1 MRGGGKLTAL
11 LGPVALIL
19 VLAAGSAHA
28 RPVGTGNDG
37 RPNILAVMTDDMTQG
52 DLVFMPKTRKLLAK
66 QGTSFTNTITSFPL
80 CCPSRATFLTGQY
93 AHNHGVTG
101 NFFPEGWYGMEG
113 RKNTLATWLDRA
125 GYRTGLIG
133 KWLNGYGALDGRGEV
148 PPGFDQWHALLDV
161 SAYDYYNF
169 EMNSNGRLLTWGDPD
184 FAQKLVAFG
193 NIQVVPPDA
202 KSAADVL
209 AKLRAV
215 MGPPPYTYWGA
226 RNPDQYSPDVTGRT
240 TERLVRR
247 QKRAT
252 RPFFIWWAP
261 ASPHREDVATTL
273 MGRPGPDP
281 RPPERYEELSKRFQL
296 PRPPSFNEADLGDKP
311 SNVTSK
317 APPLTDE
324 QIAQLQLDYE
334 GRGGS
339 MRAVDDWVGRI
350 VKTLRRTRQLRN
362 TVILFTSDNGWLNG
376 EHRIPG
382 DKFLPYEESLRVPLI
397 MRGPGF
403 ARGKRVKQQVANI
416 DLAPTL
422 AALAKA
428 KPRRRMDGVSLIPV
442 LRRHRRL
449 RERAL
454 AIEAPRPLFTG
465 AIPNNAWD
473 RPYVGVRTPR
483 YTYVFW
489 TETAEEELYDRR
501 TDPFQLQN
509 VAPDPAYA
517 TVKAHLIAL
526 MRWLESCRGRSCDLK
541 P

>member
-1 MRGGGKLTAL
+1 MTLAG
-11 LGPVALIL
+11 VAVAIL
-19 VLAAGSAHA
+19 AAAAGSASA
-28 RPVGTGNDG
+28 RPADRGKDG
-37 RPNILAVMTDDMTQG
+37 RPNVLVVMTDDMTRN
-52 DLVFMPKTRKLLAK
+52 DIAFMPKTRKLLAK
-66 QGTSFTNTITSFPL
+66 GGTTFANAITSFPL

-101 NFFPEGWYGMEG
+101 NFYPEGWYGMEG
-113 RKNTLATWLDRA
+113 RTNTLATWLDQA

-133 KWLNGYGALDGRGEV
+133 KWLNGYGALDGTGEV
-148 PPGFDQWHALLDV
+148 APGFDVWHGLLDV

-169 EMNSNGRLLTWGDPD
+169 VMNSNGRLQTWGDPD
-184 FAQKLVAFG
+184 FARKLVDFG

-202 KSAADVL
+202 KSAGDVL
-209 AKLRAV
+209 AKLSAV
-215 MGPPPYTYWGA
+215 MGPPPYSYWGA

-247 QKRAT
+247 QRSSK

-281 RPPERYEELSKRFQL
+281 RPPQRHEQLSTSFRL
-296 PRPPSFNEADLGDKP
+296 PQPPSFNEADLSDKP

-317 APPLTDE
+317 APPMTPQ
-324 QIAQLQLDYE
+324 QISQLQLNFE

-339 MRAVDDWVGRI
+339 LRAVDDWVGRI

-362 TVILFTSDNGWLNG
+362 TVIVFTSDNGWLNG

-382 DKFLPYEESLRVPLI
+382 DKFLPYEESLGVPLI
-397 MRGPGF
+397 IRGPGF
-403 ARGKRVKQQVANI
+403 ARGRKVKEQVSNI

-422 AALAKA
+422 AAVTKVR
-428 KPRRRMDGVSLIPV
+428 PRRRMDGVSLAPV
-442 LRRHRRL
+442 LRGRKRAP
-449 RERAL
+449 ERAL

-473 RPYVGVRTPR
+473 RPYQGVRTPR
-483 YTYVFW
+483 YTYVLW

-509 VAPDPAYA
+509 VARDPAYA
-517 TVKAHLIAL
+517 AIRARLVGLTQRLA
-526 MRWLESCRGRSCDLK
+526 SCRGRTCDVK

>member
-1 MRGGGKLTAL
+1 MRGGRNLTAL
-11 LGPVALIL
+11 FGLIVL
-19 VLAAGSAHA
+19 ACALAAGSAHA
-28 RPVGTGNDG
+28 RPAGAGKDG
-37 RPNILAVMTDDMTQG
+37 RPNILVVMTDDMTQK

-66 QGTSFTNTITSFPL
+66 QGTSFTNMITSFPL
-80 CCPSRATFLTGQY
+80 CCPSRSTFLTGQY

-101 NFFPEGWYGMEG
+101 NFYPEGWYGLEG
-113 RKNTLATWLDRA
+113 RNNTLATWLDRA

-133 KWLNGYGALDGRGEV
+133 KWLNGYGALDAHGEI
-148 PPGFDQWHALLDV
+148 PPGFDDWHGLLDV

-169 EMNSNGRLLTWGDPD
+169 EMNSNGRLRTWGDPD
-184 FAQKLVAFG
+184 FARKLVEFA
-193 NIQVVPPDA
+193 NVEVTPPDT

-209 AKLRAV
+209 AQLHRV

-226 RNPDQYSPDVTGRT
+226 QNPDQYSPDVTGRFT
-240 TERLVRR
+240 QRLIGKG
-247 QKRAT
+247 KRSK

-261 ASPHREDVATTL
+261 ASPHREDVSTTL

-281 RPPERYEELSKRFQL
+281 RPPQRYEQLSQSFQL
-296 PRPPSFNEADLGDKP
+296 PRPPSFNETDVSDKP
-311 SNVTSK
+311 SVVTSK
-317 APPLTDE
+317 TPPLTDA

-350 VKTLRRTRQLRN
+350 VKTLRRTHQLRN

-403 ARGKRVKQQVANI
+403 ARGRRVKTQVANI

-422 AALAKA
+422 AAVARA
-428 KPRRRMDGVSLIPV
+428 KPRRRMDGISLLPA
-442 LRRHRRL
+442 LRRQRGVPK
-449 RERAL
+449 RAL
-454 AIEAPRPLFTG
+454 EIEAPRPLFTG

-473 RPYVGVRTPR
+473 RPYVGVRTAR
-483 YTYVFW
+483 YTYVLW
-489 TETAEEELYDRR
+489 TETSEEELYDRR

-509 VAPDPAYA
+509 LAHDPAYA
-517 TVKAHLIAL
+517 GVRAHLISR
-526 MRWLESCRGRSCDLK
+526 MQRLETCRGYSCRVK